1 MRYLTIILAI
11 FTGEFFLKNHIEKTK
26 EMGKTEEILGGRI
39 LVRKYH
45 NEGACMNLGKK
56 RKGAVAALSL
66 VLTAALSV
74 VFLFTLT
81 RHGRSGLK
89 AALAL
94 LLGGA
99 YSNTYD
105 RLKRKYVVDYFS
117 LNVKWAPLRRIVFN
131 LSDFCILIGALF
143 LALKGY

>member
-45 NEGACMNLGKK
+45 NEGACMNLGEK

-81 RHGRSGLK
+81 RHGRAGPASWRSLQQYLRQAETEICGGLFQPEREMG
-89 AALAL
+89 ASAQDRVQSFGL
-94 LLGGA
+94 LHP
-99 YSNTYD
+99 D
-105 RLKRKYVVDYFS
+105 RSPFPG
-117 LNVKWAPLRRIVFN
+117 VKGI
-131 LSDFCILIGALF
+131 
-143 LALKGY
+143 LKGKRY